1 MGAGPRKTGNR
12 ATKRCA
18 GRRDDERQMDASWG
32 CRKHRRGDTLLLSRR
47 RWRALPPSTETH
59 SIDGNH
65 GRCSH
70 LLHEDLGEACPECCP
85 PPGPSLTTAGRVWC
99 SHLGG
104 RARGREG
111 GEQSLPL
118 STTIGP
124 CFRLVSHTSQGGARA
139 YTELTAL
146 RASSSRSLRLLL
158 ASSLSV
164 SHRRTRPALPRAGA
178 SHLNT
183 SSPSL
188 CAWQQRKTH
197 VLLLQALQG

>member
-1 MGAGPRKTGNR
+1 MMSVRWT
-12 ATKRCA
+12 
-18 GRRDDERQMDASWG
+18 
-32 CRKHRRGDTLLLSRR
+32 RRGDVESTGEGTPCCCQGGDGALCLPQRR
-47 RWRALPPSTETH
+47 HIQSTEVMEDVHISCMRTWAKLAQNAAPPS
-59 SIDGNH
+59 
-65 GRCSH
+65 
-70 LLHEDLGEACPECCP
+70 
-85 PPGPSLTTAGRVWC
+85 GPSLTTAGRVWC